1 MDVVILSDHDC
12 EGGAAIAT
20 CRVEASI
27 SMALRETGR
36 DNDVYR
42 VVHFPDGKVTPIA
55 NLSYEESTAK
65 RWLFGVPRRV
75 LPARFPRPN
84 TPAFAARR
92 LRAVLKSL
100 KPDIINVHNLHVA
113 APWGWGPHLVEVC
126 LEFAPVVWTLHDMWS
141 FTGRCAYSY
150 DCEKFITG
158 CDEACPTPNELPA
171 LTPQRIRP
179 AWDERRA
186 IYQRHRDDLI
196 VVAPSRWLAEQA
208 RRGLFAEHRVEV
220 IPYGIEK
227 GVHLWHDLEIAR
239 SMSWTTE
246 VGARFR
252 QFSEFHRL
260 QGKLDRRY
268 EGTFFPAPRDEA
280 RASLGIRPAG
290 PVLLL
295 AAFDLTERRK
305 GAHLLPHLWKQIEQ
319 RPLTVLTMGHGSI
332 RIDDPLIE
340 VHPLG
345 NVDDDAKKT
354 LVYSAAD
361 ALLHPAPVDNLPNV
375 VLEALACGTP
385 AIAMPVGGVPELVRP
400 DVSGWLA
407 DSATPDALARAVDR
421 ALRDLWLGKCLR
433 ESCRSLI
440 DKEYSL
446 ALQGRRYVELFQQLL
461 RRG

>member
-27 SMALRETGR
+27 SMALREARG
-36 DNDVYR
+36 NSDVYR
-42 VVHFPDGKVTPIA
+42 VVHFSDGKVTPFA
-55 NLSYEESTAK
+55 SLSYEESTAK
-65 RWLFGVPRRV
+65 RWLLGVPRRV

-92 LRAVLKSL
+92 LRDVLKTL
-100 KPDIINVHNLHVA
+100 QPDIINVHNLHVA

-158 CDEACPTPNELPA
+158 CDEACPTPNELPTLA
-171 LTPQRIRP
+171 PERIRS

-186 IYQRHRDDLI
+186 IYGRHRDDLVI
-196 VVAPSRWLAEQA
+196 VAPSRWLAQEA
-208 RRGLFAEHRVEV
+208 RRGLFAEHRIDV

-227 GVHLWHDLEIAR
+227 WFHLSHDLQLAR
-239 SMSWTTE
+239 LMASTKQLLKGRRADQIRGE
-246 VGARFR
+246 V
-252 QFSEFHRL
+252 EW
-260 QGKLDRRY
+260 RY
-268 EGTFFPAPRDEA
+268 ERTFHPFTRENA
-280 RASLGIRPAG
+280 RALLGIRPAG

-305 GAHLLPHLWKQIEQ
+305 GAQLLPHLWKQIEH
-319 RPLTVLTMGHGSI
+319 RPLTVVTMGRGSI
-332 RIDDPLIE
+332 TIDDPLIE
-340 VHPLG
+340 VHSLG
-345 NVDDDAKKT
+345 NVEDDAKKT

-375 VLEALACGTP
+375 VLESLACGTP

-400 DVSGWLA
+400 GVSGWLA
-407 DSATPDALARAVDR
+407 ESPTPDALARAVDR
-421 ALRDLWLGKCLR
+421 ALRDLWLGKSLR